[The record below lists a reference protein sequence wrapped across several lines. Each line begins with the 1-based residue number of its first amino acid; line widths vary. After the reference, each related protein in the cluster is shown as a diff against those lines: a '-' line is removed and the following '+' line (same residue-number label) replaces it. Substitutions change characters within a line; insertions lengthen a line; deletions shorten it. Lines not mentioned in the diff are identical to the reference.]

1 MKKFSKKNPITLIKL
16 GGSVITN
23 KASSM
28 SLKRQAIEDLV
39 EQVKKIREEFPK
51 EQIIVSHGQ
60 GSFAHIPAHK
70 YKTMDGF
77 INEGSLYGMAVVQ
90 DVAARLN
97 REIVKEFLNQG
108 IPAVSFLMSNSLIT
122 NNKKAEENFFVLLEK
137 YLEKGLFPITCG
149 DVIIDKKMGC
159 TIWSTEKILN
169 FFVEQF
175 TNKGYFVKRVIHIT
189 EVDGFLNDKKEVIK
203 KISSESWKDYQKHL
217 RKTRGIDVTGGMDL
231 KIEESLKLVKKFN
244 ITSYIMSGKNNN
256 LFNFFAKK
264 EWIGTEIS

>member
-1 MKKFSKKNPITLIKL
+1 
-16 GGSVITN
+16 
-23 KASSM
+23 
-28 SLKRQAIEDLV
+28 
-39 EQVKKIREEFPK
+39 
-51 EQIIVSHGQ
+51 
-60 GSFAHIPAHK
+60 
-70 YKTMDGF
+70 
-77 INEGSLYGMAVVQ
+77 MAVVQ